1 MKRIL
6 NVCLLLLVAAC
17 SYAQFESFEEYRKQL
32 YGNYNSYVDKA
43 QEEYNAF
50 RKQVNDNYAEFLRQA
65 WEAFDAAPADT
76 IHEEQTLPPVV
87 YQEPQP
93 VVEPT
98 PKPQPAPQPTP
109 QPEEDLQEPIV
120 RDTTKVAPI
129 KKDSAFLNVKPVKP
143 DSVPIDVKIPVAP
156 PKPIQIP
163 IEENVVV
170 VTPPTPA
177 PEPIA
182 PVQPKE
188 EQQTEKVTITYYN
201 TPITISFPVPDGLKL
216 TALKENAIAE
226 AWKELADAKYDITV
240 KTALDARKNNA
251 LCDWA
256 YMQVLQQ
263 LTEKKYGDTNEA
275 VLMQAFL
282 MTQSGYSI
290 RLGMDTKKLYM
301 LVASQY
307 NIYNLRYFTIDNTRF
322 YMVKGDCDNMQ
333 ICKAKFDKEKSMSLQ
348 LQHLPMLNIALSD
361 KRTLTSKKGVTAVV
375 SVNKNMIDFFDKYP
389 VSCING
395 DFTTRWVAYANTPLD
410 KAVKKNLYPV
420 LQKTVEGMSEKD
432 AVGIILN
439 WVQTAFVY
447 GYDDEVWGGDRA
459 FFAQETLYYPYSDC
473 EDRAILFSRLV
484 RDILGLDVALLYYP
498 GHLAAAV
505 AFKTDVN
512 GDYLIC
518 QNKKYVV
525 CDPTYINAPVGR
537 TMPNMDNKQA
547 KVIILK

>member
-1 MKRIL
+1 MKRVLNIFLIL
-6 NVCLLLLVAAC
+6 LAAM
-17 SYAQFESFEEYRKQL
+17 SSFAQFESFEEYRKKL
-32 YGNYNSYVDKA
+32 YGDYNSYVDKA

-76 IHEEQTLPPVV
+76 VHEEKTQPPVV
-87 YQEPQP
+87 YQEPEP
-93 VVEPT
+93 IVE
-98 PKPQPAPQPTP
+98 PAPQPKP
-109 QPEEDLQEPIV
+109 QPEEDIEEPIV
-120 RDTTKVAPI
+120 RDTVKVVPI
-129 KKDSAFLNVKPVKP
+129 KKDSSVIKVKPVRP
-143 DSVPIDVKIPVAP
+143 DSVPINVNIPVAP

-163 IEENVVV
+163 IDENVVV
-170 VTPPTPA
+170 VAPPSPA

-188 EQQTEKVTITYYN
+188 EQQTQKVVITYYN
-201 TPITISFPVPDGLKL
+201 TPISISFPVPDGLRL
-216 TALKENAIAE
+216 SALSENAIAD
-226 AWKELADAKYDITV
+226 AWKELADEKYDITV
-240 KTALDARKNNA
+240 KTALDARKDNA

-256 YMQVLQQ
+256 YMQVLQK
-263 LTEKKYGDTNEA
+263 LTEKHYGDSNEA

-290 RLGMDTKKLYM
+290 RLGMDGKKLYL

-307 NIYNLRYFTIDNTRF
+307 NIYNLRYFTIDSTRF
-322 YMVKGDCDNMQ
+322 YMVKGDCDNLH

-348 LQHLPMLNIALSD
+348 LQRLPMLNIALSD
-361 KRTLTSKKGVTAVV
+361 RRTLTSKKGVTAQV
-375 SVNKNMIDFFDKYP
+375 SVNKNMIDFFEHYP

-447 GYDDEVWGGDRA
+447 GYDDEIWGGDRA

-512 GDYLIC
+512 GDFLIC

-525 CDPTYINAPVGR
+525 CDPTYINAPVGK